1 MGLTLLFVLP
11 NSTLFSLEGFEI
23 YIKSKETIEK
33 FTWFVY
39 FCMFGWLVVSLQV
52 LILTFHHIFA
62 FFLNFPVLLSRSW
75 SEIDVTWVS
84 AVKQQISLSLIQS
97 GTKTKRTQ
105 IIRAYS
111 SAYDFEVER
120 WRKKNESFFLMI
132 NFNQWK
138 KKSPNYFDDSCNNKK
153 PSVKSHNHEIF
164 CRLSCEIR

>member
-1 MGLTLLFVLP
+1 MWCRLSVTRLVESIIDRIALNFMLKVGKNWLYLMGLTLLFVLP

-120 WRKKNESFFLMI
+120 WRKKMKVFF
-132 NFNQWK
+132 
-138 KKSPNYFDDSCNNKK
+138 
-153 PSVKSHNHEIF
+153 
-164 CRLSCEIR
+164 